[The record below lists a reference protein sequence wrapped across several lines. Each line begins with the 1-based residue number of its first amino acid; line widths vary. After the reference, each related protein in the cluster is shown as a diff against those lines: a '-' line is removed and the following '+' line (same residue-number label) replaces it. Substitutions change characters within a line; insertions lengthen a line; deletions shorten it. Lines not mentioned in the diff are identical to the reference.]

1 MASNNKKDEKIS
13 ELKDQLN
20 RIQSDHGDIDI
31 NKYLATTDDLPDL
44 GDIEIYNYNKDIV
57 DSKTKA
63 DTVLTALADL
73 YLGDDPNILKHPYI
87 KLKMEEDA
95 NIYAETI
102 FLQKMSKK
110 NYISQLKQ
118 IDNGD
123 NSARMHEV
131 VNQSANQIRENIKFT
146 TTLKTDMESFYKTL
160 RKDLGMTE
168 LSEVN
173 EDKIAE
179 TSEDKPDKIFDP
191 RDLNNM
197 IDNALKKDR

>member
-1 MASNNKKDEKIS
+1 MSSKKEDKVN
-13 ELKDQLN
+13 ELKDELN
-20 RIQSDHGDIDI
+20 RIQNDHNDIDI

-44 GDIEIYNYNKDIV
+44 GDIEIYNYNKDIA

-63 DTVLTALADL
+63 DDVLSALVDL
-73 YLGDDPNILKHPYI
+73 YLGDSPEILKHPYI
-87 KLKMEEDA
+87 KIKMEEDS
-95 NIYAETI
+95 NIYAETL

-131 VNQSANQIRENIKFT
+131 VNQSANQIRENIKFAT
-146 TTLKTDMESFYKTL
+146 TQKTDMESFYKTL
-160 RKDLGMTE
+160 RKDLGMSE
-168 LSEVN
+168 ISEVN
-173 EDKIAE
+173 EDKNVS
-179 TSEDKPDKIFDP
+179 TDDKADNKIFDP

-197 IDNALKKDR
+197 IDNALKKDK

>member
-1 MASNNKKDEKIS
+1 
-13 ELKDQLN
+13 
-20 RIQSDHGDIDI
+20 
-31 NKYLATTDDLPDL
+31 
-44 GDIEIYNYNKDIV
+44 
-57 DSKTKA
+57 
-63 DTVLTALADL
+63 
-73 YLGDDPNILKHPYI
+73 
-87 KLKMEEDA
+87 
-95 NIYAETI
+95 
-102 FLQKMSKK
+102 
-110 NYISQLKQ
+110 
-118 IDNGD
+118 
-123 NSARMHEV
+123 MHEV

-179 TSEDKPDKIFDP
+179 TSDDKPYKIFDP

>member
-1 MASNNKKDEKIS
+1 
-13 ELKDQLN
+13 
-20 RIQSDHGDIDI
+20 
-31 NKYLATTDDLPDL
+31 
-44 GDIEIYNYNKDIV
+44 
-57 DSKTKA
+57 
-63 DTVLTALADL
+63 
-73 YLGDDPNILKHPYI
+73 
-87 KLKMEEDA
+87 
-95 NIYAETI
+95 
-102 FLQKMSKK
+102 MSKK